1 LGLAG
6 AILPAVSAALVGFR
20 AYAELELL
28 KEQSESMLQAMQR
41 AKRQIMELDPNEPLA
56 SQALGSALAGV
67 ATLMLEDL
75 EGWARLFRGKVL
87 DA

>member
-1 LGLAG
+1 MIHRQDGLGQLD
-6 AILPAVSAALVGFR
+6 PSAAV
-20 AYAELELL
+20 
-28 KEQSESMLQAMQR
+28 
-41 AKRQIMELDPNEPLA
+41 LA
-56 SQALGSALAGV
+56 SQTLGAALAGV